1 MRPEHPFGSPPSL
14 AEALAGA
21 ARRLGPAF
29 RPSGSA
35 SEGRIR
41 LSSDDPSLPDIE
53 LRFVRDRRLFSR
65 TWPLVV
71 ESAVAGPGPDRSIAL
86 ALERRWLG
94 RRTELRPAA
103 GSGTEA
109 TPWAGR
115 FAAAGVLEG
124 AATMTG
130 VQGLRLTW
138 EPGDGRW
145 TLRVHTLAG
154 ALIGTAPSSAIAVGF
169 EPEDV
174 DGLLRLLRAFR
185 TAALSPP

>member
-1 MRPEHPFGSPPSL
+1 
-14 AEALAGA
+14 
-21 ARRLGPAF
+21 
-29 RPSGSA
+29 
-35 SEGRIR
+35 
-41 LSSDDPSLPDIE
+41 
-53 LRFVRDRRLFSR
+53 
-65 TWPLVV
+65 
-71 ESAVAGPGPDRSIAL
+71 
-86 ALERRWLG
+86 
-94 RRTELRPAA
+94 
-103 GSGTEA
+103 
-109 TPWAGR
+109 
-115 FAAAGVLEG
+115 
-124 AATMTG
+124 MTG